1 MKVTSEKEMLSRM
14 LNCWDKTCNQKTEK
28 RGWVEAGCLANQYHT
43 GTNMK
48 QNNFAVKSL
57 PWRVVDLSF
66 PLLSSPF
73 CGFALRINEFIRV
86 KHPEKTQAQ
95 RKC

>member
-48 QNNFAVKSL
+48 QNNFAVSPFHGGL
-57 PWRVVDLSF
+57 LIFPFLSS
-66 PLLSSPF
+66 PLLSVV
-73 CGFALRINEFIRV
+73 LL
-86 KHPEKTQAQ
+86 
-95 RKC
+95 